1 MENRDM
7 NNIEE
12 SARINNQLATQLE
25 SFSAQ
30 IEANMERGKNNW
42 AEWEASLKEN
52 TAKVRGQVNDYVK
65 ANPYQAVCGA
75 VAIGFL
81 LGFLGMRKR

>member
-1 MENRDM
+1 M

-30 IEANMERGKNNW
+30 IEANLERGRNNW
-42 AEWEASLKEN
+42 REWEASLKEN
-52 TAKVRGQVNDYVK
+52 TDKVCAQVNDYVRS
-65 ANPYQAVCGA
+65 NPYQAVCGA

-81 LGFLGMRKR
+81 LGFLGMRRK

>member
-1 MENRDM
+1 M

-12 SARINNQLATQLE
+12 TARINNQLATQLE

-30 IEANMERGKNNW
+30 IEANMERGRNSW
-42 AEWEASLKEN
+42 REWEASMKEN
-52 TAKVRGQVNDYVK
+52 ADKVCGQVNDYVK
-65 ANPYQAVCGA
+65 TNPYQAVCGA

-81 LGFLGMRKR
+81 LGFLGMRRR

>member
-1 MENRDM
+1 MDNRDM

-30 IEANMERGKNNW
+30 IEANMERGRNNW
-42 AEWEASLKEN
+42 REWEASLKEN
-52 TAKVRGQVNDYVK
+52 TEKVRRQVNEYVK
-65 ANPYQAVCGA
+65 TNPYQAVCGA
-75 VAIGFL
+75 VALGFV